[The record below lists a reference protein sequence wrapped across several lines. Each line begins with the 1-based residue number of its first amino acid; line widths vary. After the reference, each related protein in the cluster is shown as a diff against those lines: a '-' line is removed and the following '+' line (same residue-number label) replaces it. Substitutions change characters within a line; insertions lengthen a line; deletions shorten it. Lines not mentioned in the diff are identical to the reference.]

1 MSTINL
7 PVKSVK
13 YIVDVDN
20 RNVVIP
26 VEKGIE
32 TLAELAA
39 KDSDKPTGLRT
50 LFAAPESHGST
61 TNFNYEYCFINKIL
75 KRKITK
81 INPDVKYWEITF
93 KYYTDRS
100 ITFLVPGFVKFY
112 SLNNQTF
119 VPVEFMKK
127 SDLLVDTQGRMVQVV
142 KKVEMTGEEALK
154 LNEDEYY
161 SFYMNS
167 SSDNYFC
174 QFYFNEILALVSY
187 NNYGDLV

>member
-13 YIVDVDN
+13 TIVDVDN

-26 VEKGIE
+26 VETAIQE
-32 TLAELAA
+32 LNELA
-39 KDSDKPTGLRT
+39 KETDNKPTGLRT
-50 LFAAPESHGST
+50 LFASPEAYGST
-61 TNFNYEYCFINKIL
+61 TKFNYEYSFLNKII
-75 KRKITK
+75 KNKITK

-93 KYYTDRS
+93 KFYTDRS

-112 SLNNQTF
+112 SLNKGAF

-142 KKVEMTGEEALK
+142 KKVEMTGEEALT

-161 SFYMNS
+161 GFYINS
-167 SSDNYFC
+167 SSNNYFF
-174 QFYFNEILALVSY
+174 QFYFNEILAMISY
-187 NNYGDLV
+187 NNYGD

>member
-1 MSTINL
+1 
-7 PVKSVK
+7 
-13 YIVDVDN
+13 
-20 RNVVIP
+20 
-26 VEKGIE
+26 
-32 TLAELAA
+32 
-39 KDSDKPTGLRT
+39 
-50 LFAAPESHGST
+50 
-61 TNFNYEYCFINKIL
+61 
-75 KRKITK
+75 
-81 INPDVKYWEITF
+81 
-93 KYYTDRS
+93 
-100 ITFLVPGFVKFY
+100 
-112 SLNNQTF
+112 
-119 VPVEFMKK
+119 MKK